1 MVGKVI
7 KRTLRSKRQNPKTA
21 KQTRVINPFA
31 KDLPT
36 AMAKKKFQNRPI
48 SRTRKTPL
56 GNAEQGARPLRKAKY
71 RYGGR

>member
-1 MVGKVI
+1 MVGKII
-7 KRTLRSKRQNPKTA
+7 KRTIRSMRGNPKNA

-36 AMAKKKFQNRPI
+36 AMAKKKFQSRPV

-56 GNAEQGARPLRKAKY
+56 GKAEQSARPLRKAKY

>member
-36 AMAKKKFQNRPI
+36 AMAKKNG
-48 SRTRKTPL
+48 L
-56 GNAEQGARPLRKAKY
+56 VL
-71 RYGGR
+71 